1 MEKQIIV
8 DGWMYDMYVSQGV
21 GIVAK
26 ITSPKGNKAECC
38 YLGIDT
44 RLDEGTEANINWA
57 SCTLNLTDAG
67 VDRLITALNQFIDF
81 LDVEE
86 PDHSFVKN

>member
-1 MEKQIIV
+1 MEKQIIIG
-8 DGWMYDMYVSQGV
+8 GWTYDMYVSQGV

-44 RLDEGTEANINWA
+44 RLEEGVDANINWT

-67 VDRLITALNQFIDF
+67 VGRLIKALNEFIDF
-81 LDVEE
+81 LDIEE
-86 PDHSFVKN
+86 PDHMFVRN